1 MKKQTEKL
9 LEKKIIFAL
18 KLQGFYVHK
27 TASHPGVYDYNLQY
41 NESGIADLIVLG
53 GPNRVTFLEVKTPK
67 GRQSVEQKVFEEI
80 CAKHKVKYA
89 VVRSVGEAIKICQQ
103 QTQGGNN
110 DKERGERSHGD

>member
-1 MKKQTEKL
+1 VRRLKKQTEKL
-9 LEKKIIFAL
+9 LEKKIIFSL

-41 NESGIADLIVLG
+41 NEAGIADLIVLG

-89 VVRSVGEAIKICQQ
+89 VVRSVGEAIKQL
-103 QTQGGNN
+103 NN
-110 DKERGERSHGD
+110 KQEVKNGTKRN